1 MRRARWA
8 LANLPALI
16 SPPPTASTTKRS
28 TACCGGS
35 SRAKHHIPVLNG
47 AQRWTTRATADSAL
61 SRRFRHTMTSTASRG
76 RIAAAFAAIY
86 IIWGSTYLAIRFAV
100 ETIAPFLMAGTR
112 FVISGAV
119 LFGITVIAGN
129 PRPTRIHWRNAAIV
143 GAALLLLGNGVL
155 GWAEQFIPS
164 GFASIIVAIVPLWM
178 VILDWA
184 RPDGHRPSRAVV
196 LGLVLGTIGLM
207 VLLGPAALAAVRGEA
222 GSNGGIR
229 FGPAAVL
236 ILSSFAWAAGSLF
249 SRYAELPRS
258 SSQATGMEML
268 SGGVLLLVAG
278 VLAGEPASLD
288 LARVSSR
295 SLLGLVYLIMF
306 GSFVGFTAYIWL
318 LKVVPL

>member
-1 MRRARWA
+1 
-8 LANLPALI
+8 
-16 SPPPTASTTKRS
+16 
-28 TACCGGS
+28 
-35 SRAKHHIPVLNG
+35 
-47 AQRWTTRATADSAL
+47 
-61 SRRFRHTMTSTASRG
+61 MTSTASRG

-100 ETIAPFLMAGTR
+100 ETIPPFLMAGTR

-196 LGLVLGTIGLM
+196 LGLVLGTIGLI
-207 VLLGPAALAAVRGEA
+207 VLLGPAVLAAVRGEA

-318 LKVVPL
+318 LKVVPPAKVATHAYVNPVVAVLLGSTLGGEKLSARSVVAAAIIVAAVAVITTARAAEKGNIEIHRSEIPEA

>member
-1 MRRARWA
+1 
-8 LANLPALI
+8 
-16 SPPPTASTTKRS
+16 
-28 TACCGGS
+28 
-35 SRAKHHIPVLNG
+35 
-47 AQRWTTRATADSAL
+47 
-61 SRRFRHTMTSTASRG
+61 MTSTASRG

-100 ETIAPFLMAGTR
+100 ETIPPFLMAGTR

-196 LGLVLGTIGLM
+196 LGLVLGTIGLI
-207 VLLGPAALAAVRGEA
+207 VLLGPAVLAAVRGEA

-318 LKVVPL
+318 LKVVPPAKVATHAYVNPVVAVLLGSTLGGEKLSARSVGAAAIIVAAVAVITTARAAEKGNIEIHRSEIPEA

>member
-1 MRRARWA
+1 
-8 LANLPALI
+8 
-16 SPPPTASTTKRS
+16 
-28 TACCGGS
+28 
-35 SRAKHHIPVLNG
+35 
-47 AQRWTTRATADSAL
+47 
-61 SRRFRHTMTSTASRG
+61 MTSTVSRG

-86 IIWGSTYLAIRFAV
+86 VIWGSTYLAIRFAV
-100 ETIAPFLMAGTR
+100 ETIPPFLMAGTR

-119 LFGITVIAGN
+119 LFGITLIAGN
-129 PRPTRIHWRNAAIV
+129 PRPARIHWRNAAIV

-178 VILDWA
+178 VILNWA
-184 RPDGHRPSRAVV
+184 RPGGQRPSRAVV
-196 LGLVLGTIGLM
+196 LGLVLGTIGLI
-207 VLLGPAALAAVRGEA
+207 VLLGPAALGAVRGEA
-222 GSNGGIR
+222 GSSGGIR

-236 ILSSFAWAAGSLF
+236 IFSSFAWAAGSLF

-268 SGGVLLLVAG
+268 CGGVLLLVAG
-278 VLAGEPASLD
+278 VLAGEPASLE

-295 SLLGLVYLIMF
+295 SLLGLVYLITF

-318 LKVVPL
+318 LKVVPPAKVATHAYVNPVVAVVLGSTLGGEKLSARSVAAAAIIVAAVAVITTARASEKVNIELHRSEIPEA